1 MASTVTVSLE
11 SHLTFLLRPLLS
23 VLPPELCS
31 NLAAEL
37 DLAEI
42 HHDLLTQISR
52 WARSDDGQARL
63 RAAQLNPRNYDN
75 MVSLLAGTRT
85 SPSSKPPP
93 DVPPDSE
100 SRVQRELNDRKALV
114 AVINGL
120 LSIGCAG
127 GAVWWAADRLGWRDE
142 WKVLLALMVAT
153 IVGVSETILFLIWQ
167 SRSSLYEPRHSRR
180 QQMLKSNTISS
191 QKKSDDNGVPEEP
204 MRSTHVVRL
213 NLENV
218 DPRLRH
224 RPAHKKNE

>member
-1 MASTVTVSLE
+1 MTSTVTVSLE
-11 SHLTFLLRPLLS
+11 SHLAFLLKPLLS

-31 NLAAEL
+31 KLAAEL

-42 HHDLLTQISR
+42 HYDLLTQISR
-52 WARSDDGQARL
+52 WARSDAGQARL

-85 SPSSKPPP
+85 LPSSKPPP
-93 DVPPDSE
+93 DMPPDSE
-100 SRVQRELNDRKALV
+100 SRIQRELNDRKALV
-114 AVINGL
+114 AVMNGL

-127 GAVWWAADRLGWRDE
+127 GAVWWAADRSGWRDE

-167 SRSSLYEPRHSRR
+167 SRSSLSEPRHSRH
-180 QQMLKSNTISS
+180 QQMLKSNAIAS
-191 QKKSDDNGVPEEP
+191 QKKSDGNGVPEEP
-204 MRSTHVVRL
+204 MQSTHVVRL

-224 RPAHKKNE
+224 RPAHKKDE

>member
-1 MASTVTVSLE
+1 MVLTVTVSLE
-11 SHLTFLLRPLLS
+11 SHLALSLRPLLS

-37 DLAEI
+37 DLVEI
-42 HHDLLTQISR
+42 HYDLLTQISR
-52 WARSDDGQARL
+52 WARSDAGQARL

-93 DVPPDSE
+93 DMPPDSE
-100 SRVQRELNDRKALV
+100 SRVQRERNDRKALV
-114 AVINGL
+114 AVMNGL

-127 GAVWWAADRLGWRDE
+127 GAVWWAADRSGWRDE

-167 SRSSLYEPRHSRR
+167 SRSSPSEPRHYQR
-180 QQMLKSNTISS
+180 QQMLKSNTIAS
-191 QKKSDDNGVPEEP
+191 QKKSDDNGEPEGP
-204 MRSTHVVRL
+204 MRSTHVDHL

-224 RPAHKKNE
+224 RLAHKKDG